1 MAVLVTIFSDFTCP
15 FSYLTEVGLRRVVQ
29 ARERIEVVYRAL
41 ELYPEPAGNA
51 VPTGAEWETAAGL
64 ADLLGLVL
72 RSPAFT
78 PRTRKAHEAAR
89 FAAHRGIGD
98 AMRDAI
104 YSAYWADERDI
115 GRIDVLME
123 LVEALGVDPVELK
136 IALDIDQF
144 EAEVARDIEVAR
156 RLRVPGA
163 PTIFIGT
170 GSNAVILLGA
180 QAPEDLDEAIRAG

>member
-15 FSYLTEVGLRRVVQ
+15 FSYLTEVGLRRVVE
-29 ARERIEVVYRAL
+29 AREGIEVIYRAL
-41 ELYPEPAGNA
+41 ELYPESAGSIAPAE
-51 VPTGAEWETAAGL
+51 AEWEAARPL
-64 ADLLGLVL
+64 TERLGLPL
-72 RSPAFT
+72 RLPTFT

-89 FAAHRGIGD
+89 FAAQRGIGD

-104 YSAYWADERDI
+104 FSAYWADERDI

-123 LVEALGVDPVELK
+123 LIGSLGVDPVELK

-170 GSNAVILLGA
+170 GGDAAILVGA
-180 QAPEDLDEAIRAG
+180 QTPEDLDDALHAG